1 MIGFPSPVLSLSI
14 IAMTSIAPSSC
25 LCGCA
30 QAVSCEAFCEALSAA
45 NPDHASLLL
54 GLLPWYDTPGTP
66 TLTISSSYSPSSE
79 SLTLT
84 IKQNNHTAKKINK
97 ALHKPMLIPVKV
109 REARRRADV

>member
-1 MIGFPSPVLSLSI
+1 M
-14 IAMTSIAPSSC
+14 
-25 LCGCA
+25 GCTPQYTWPHHYHDMHCTVVVVCV

-45 NPDHASLLL
+45 NPDHASLLS

-84 IKQNNHTAKKINK
+84 IKQNNHTAKEINK

-109 REARRRADV
+109 GGTSGRADVYGLL